1 MELLLFICL
10 RLVALCGWIR
20 ETKYQ
25 QMSNQDATNVEEWY
39 RLNYNRINA
48 SAVSDSLANK
58 VLHKLIEK
66 PFKSNVGLE
75 ILEVGA
81 NKGEHLKFVN
91 PGFRRYVMTDIRPIE
106 NLTTDIEGGVESQV
120 ANVENLPFADKSFD
134 RVISTCL
141 FHHLENPIKGFEQ
154 IRRVTKVGGKIS
166 ILIPNDPGIVY
177 RALRSITTLRNAKKL
192 NLFTEAQIIH
202 AIEHR
207 NHYLGLES
215 LLEYVFKNDELE
227 TRSFPFYWRS
237 YNMNALTVFEI
248 TVLSQK

>member
-1 MELLLFICL
+1 M
-10 RLVALCGWIR
+10 G
-20 ETKYQ
+20 
-25 QMSNQDATNVEEWY
+25 
-39 RLNYNRINA
+39 
-48 SAVSDSLANK
+48 
-58 VLHKLIEK
+58 
-66 PFKSNVGLE
+66 
-75 ILEVGA
+75 GA
-81 NKGEHLKFVN
+81 
-91 PGFRRYVMTDIRPIE
+91 
-106 NLTTDIEGGVESQV
+106 ESQV
-120 ANVENLPFADKSFD
+120 ANVENLPFANKSFD

-177 RALRSITTLRNAKKL
+177 RALRRITTLRNAKKL

-215 LLEYVFKNDELE
+215 LLEYDFKNDELV

-237 YNMNALTVFEI
+237 YNMNAVTVFEI
-248 TVLSQK
+248 TVLS